1 MLQSPALHSSA
12 SATDP
17 AAIYTTGMSTETTVF
32 VTVKVELD
40 GSVDGFPEPKQNL
53 DEGEFVSRSYLV
65 QMSS

>member
-1 MLQSPALHSSA
+1 MLHRRSA
-12 SATDP
+12 SATDSTG
-17 AAIYTTGMSTETTVF
+17 IYTTGMSTETTVF

-40 GSVDGFPEPKQNL
+40 GSVGFPEPKQNL